1 MTTMIASD
9 VLQHAADP
17 TELDARIVAAFV
29 EDAKSVDVS
38 RLLPEVGAAANAA
51 DAAAG
56 EARARALDPL
66 LSRDE
71 VKLARR
77 EMEDAA
83 FTRDRLHEAGT
94 KLAERV
100 EALKALEADRR
111 LQAEHERVSAERDRL
126 AEEMERM
133 AEPIVKIAHTV
144 SRIAICDREIG
155 RLNATSTAKYGH
167 IPLVLS
173 GAAWSGTPSLR
184 SRDCRRQQLCPVGQ
198 ARRTN
203 CTSSD
208 QPVRQAEARSSTF
221 RGPVAAERTLTQVTE
236 ENPISMS

>member
-1 MTTMIASD
+1 MITMIASD
-9 VLQHAADP
+9 VLQRLPDSD
-17 TELDARIVAAFV
+17 ELDARIVAAFG
-29 EDAKSVDVS
+29 EGAKSVDVS
-38 RLLPEVGAAANAA
+38 RLLAEVEAAANAA

-94 KLAERV
+94 KLAKRV

-111 LQAEHERVSAERDRL
+111 LQAEHERISAERDRL

-133 AEPIVKIAHTV
+133 ADPIVQIAHTV

-155 RLNATSTAKYGH
+155 RFNATSTLRFGYVR
-167 IPLVLS
+167 PVLS
-173 GAAWSGTPSLR
+173 GASPATAMKASQTTPS
-184 SRDCRRQQLCPVGQ
+184 
-198 ARRTN
+198 
-203 CTSSD
+203 
-208 QPVRQAEARSSTF
+208 
-221 RGPVAAERTLTQVTE
+221 
-236 ENPISMS
+236 

>member
-1 MTTMIASD
+1 MITMIASD
-9 VLQHAADP
+9 VLQRPPDP
-17 TELDARIVAAFV
+17 AELDARIVAAFA

-38 RLLPEVGAAANAA
+38 RLLPEVEAAANAA

-111 LQAEHERVSAERDRL
+111 LQAEHERVLAERDRL

-133 AEPIVKIAHTV
+133 ADPIAQIAHTV

-155 RLNATSTAKYGH
+155 RLNATSTARFGY
-167 IPLVLS
+167 IRPVLS
-173 GAAWSGTPSLR
+173 GAAPAITALFQEGVVWDAFIAVAGLQAPPVVSGGAGAKDKLR
-184 SRDCRRQQLCPVGQ
+184 VKRS
-198 ARRTN
+198 A
-203 CTSSD
+203 SS
-208 QPVRQAEARSSTF
+208 P
-221 RGPVAAERTLTQVTE
+221 AAF
-236 ENPISMS
+236 

>member
-1 MTTMIASD
+1 MITMIASD
-9 VLQHAADP
+9 VLQPPADSA
-17 TELDARIVAAFV
+17 ELDARIVAAFA

-38 RLLPEVGAAANAA
+38 RLLPEVEAAANAA

-56 EARARALDPL
+56 EARSRALDPL

-100 EALKALEADRR
+100 EALKAVEADRR
-111 LQAEHERVSAERDRL
+111 LQAEHERLSAERDRL
-126 AEEMERM
+126 AEEMEGAADQIAR
-133 AEPIVKIAHTV
+133 IAHTV

-155 RLNATSTAKYGH
+155 RLNATSTLRCGY
-167 IPLVLS
+167 IRPVLS
-173 GAAWSGTPSLR
+173 GAAPAITALFQEGVVWDAFIAVAG
-184 SRDCRRQQLCPVGQ
+184 
-198 ARRTN
+198 
-203 CTSSD
+203 
-208 QPVRQAEARSSTF
+208 QPVVSGGAGAKDKLHAKR
-221 RGPVAAERTLTQVTE
+221 
-236 ENPISMS
+236 